1 MLKTTI
7 KLSKMLFF
15 HKVKKNVQTNK
26 KKKKKKK
33 KPAQSD
39 SYRVLNLK
47 SVKITN
53 IKSTPIWISYHF

>member
-7 KLSKMLFF
+7 KLIKMFFF
-15 HKVKKNVQTNK
+15 HKFKKNVQRKTK

-33 KPAQSD
+33 HAQSD

-53 IKSTPIWISYHF
+53 IKSTPI